1 MGGHPISLRR
11 HASALKA
18 ATFDSGAPIVET
30 SLMPDPALNPD
41 IAIIGGGPAGLAAAE
56 TALAAGRSVTVF
68 DAKPSLA
75 RKFLMAGKSGLNL
88 SNDLP
93 PDEFRAT
100 FPPEML
106 PFLDTFTGAEVRAW
120 AEGLGEEMFIGSS
133 RRLYPAA
140 MKASLLLRRWLARLS
155 VAEVRTKWRWT
166 GWNGEALTFETP
178 DGPQTVHAKATVL
191 AMGGGSW
198 PRLGSDGAWMETLRA
213 ADVETTPLRPAN
225 MGFDVKWSDHMADR
239 FAGEPVK
246 TIAMTF
252 DDTRV
257 EGEFTITRNGVEGGV
272 IYTLSA
278 PIRDALARGAA
289 TAFIDLT
296 PGRDRKSL
304 AERLMR
310 PRGKLSASNFLRKAV
325 GVTGVKAALLRECA
339 PDVSGDPYELAVAI
353 KALPLRLSAPRPI
366 DEAISTAG
374 GVAWDA
380 LTPDLMLTARPGVF
394 AAGEMLDWEAPTGGY
409 LLTGCLATGFAAG
422 RAAAA
427 YAGRLR

>member
-1 MGGHPISLRR
+1 MT
-11 HASALKA
+11 AAAL
-18 ATFDSGAPIVET
+18 T
-30 SLMPDPALNPD
+30 PDV
-41 IAIIGGGPAGLAAAE
+41 AIIGGGPAGLAAAE
-56 TALAAGRSVTVF
+56 AALDAGRSVAVF

-93 PDEFRAT
+93 PDQFRAA
-100 FPPEML
+100 FPAEMQ
-106 PFLDTFTGAEVRAW
+106 PFLADFTGAEVRAW

-140 MKASLLLRRWLARLS
+140 MKASPLLRRWLTRLS
-155 VAEVRTKWRWT
+155 AAEVRTKWRWT
-166 GWNGEALTFETP
+166 GWDGKSLTFDTP
-178 DGPQTVHAKATVL
+178 EGPQKALPKAAVL

-198 PRLGSDGAWMETLRA
+198 PRLGSDGAWMEVLERA
-213 ADVETTPLRPAN
+213 GVALTPLRPAN
-225 MGFDVKWSDHMADR
+225 MGFDVCWSVHIADR
-239 FAGEPVK
+239 FAGAPVK

-252 DDTRV
+252 GGARV

-278 PIRDALARGAA
+278 PIREALGRGKA
-289 TAFIDLT
+289 TALIDLT
-296 PGRDRKSL
+296 PGRGRKSL
-304 AERLMR
+304 AERLSK

-325 GVTGVKAALLRECA
+325 GITGVKAALLRECA
-339 PDVSGDPYELAVAI
+339 LDVSGDPYKLAAMI

-366 DEAISTAG
+366 EEAISTAG
-374 GVAWDA
+374 GVAWA
-380 LTPDLMLTARPGVF
+380 GLTPDLMLTAHDGVF

-427 YAGRLR
+427 YAKQR

>member
-1 MGGHPISLRR
+1 
-11 HASALKA
+11 
-18 ATFDSGAPIVET
+18 
-30 SLMPDPALNPD
+30 MPDPAQTAALSPD

-56 TALAAGRSVTVF
+56 AALAAGRSVAVF

-93 PDEFRAT
+93 PDQFRAA
-100 FPPEML
+100 FPPEMR
-106 PFLDTFTGAEVRAW
+106 PFLTDFTGAEARAW

-133 RRLYPAA
+133 RRLYPVA
-140 MKASLLLRRWLARLS
+140 MKASPLLRRWLARLS
-155 VAEVRTKWRWT
+155 AAEVRTKWRWT
-166 GWNGEALTFETP
+166 GWDGEALAFDTP
-178 DGPQTVHAKATVL
+178 AGPQTVRAKATVL

-198 PRLGSDGAWMETLRA
+198 PRLGSDGAWMEILA
-213 ADVETTPLRPAN
+213 EAGVAITPLRPAN
-225 MGFDVKWSDHMADR
+225 MGFDVGWSAHLADR
-239 FAGEPVK
+239 FAGAPVK

-252 DDTRV
+252 GDTRV

-278 PIRDALARGAA
+278 PIRDALEQGAA
-289 TAFIDLT
+289 AAYIDLT
-296 PGRDRKSL
+296 PGRGRKSL

-325 GVTGVKAALLRECA
+325 GLAGVKAALLRECA
-339 PDVSGDPYELAVAI
+339 PEVSGDPYELAAVI
-353 KALPLRLSAPRPI
+353 KALPLQLAAPRPME
-366 DEAISTAG
+366 EAISTAG

-380 LTPDLMLTARPGVF
+380 LAPDLMLAARPGVF

-422 RAAAA
+422 RAATE